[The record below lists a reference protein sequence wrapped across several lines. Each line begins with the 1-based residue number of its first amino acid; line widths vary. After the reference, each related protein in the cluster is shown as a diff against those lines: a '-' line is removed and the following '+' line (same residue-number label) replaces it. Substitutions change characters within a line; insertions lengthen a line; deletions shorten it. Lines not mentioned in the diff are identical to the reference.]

1 MSEKKA
7 VLNVTVP
14 ESMAEAVREEAATR
28 NVTISSVVEAALAEQ
43 LKWYKIRADGL
54 AAMEQL
60 YREIGHPTPE
70 QEAAAA
76 AWNDELERQLA
87 EALAADEQD
96 RRNRVTERH
105 SAGAA

>member
-54 AAMEQL
+54 AAMDEL
-60 YREIGHPTPE
+60 YQQIGYPTPE
-70 QEAAAA
+70 QVAAATA
-76 AWNDELERQLA
+76 AVDEEERLIAEMLEA
-87 EALAADEQD
+87 E
-96 RRNRVTERH
+96 RRESAH
-105 SAGAA
+105 GEAGAA